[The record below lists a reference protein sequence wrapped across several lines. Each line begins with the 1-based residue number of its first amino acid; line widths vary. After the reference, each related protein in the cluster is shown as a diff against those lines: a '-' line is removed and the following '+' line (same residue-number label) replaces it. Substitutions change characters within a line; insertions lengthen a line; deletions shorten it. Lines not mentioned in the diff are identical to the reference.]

1 MEQLAAYDRYPWEYN
16 TFILGGDV
24 ILIEN
29 DLLANALNA
38 LPQDNRD
45 ILLMYWFLEMAD
57 REIAER
63 MNLARRTINNRR
75 LKSYRLLKELMGGD
89 TDA

>member
-1 MEQLAAYDRYPWEYN
+1 MDQLAAYDRYPWEYN

-29 DLLANALNA
+29 DLLADALNA

>member
-29 DLLANALNA
+29 DLLADALNA

-63 MNLARRTINNRR
+63 MNLARKTINNRR

>member
-29 DLLANALNA
+29 DLLADALNA

-63 MNLARRTINNRR
+63 MNLARRLETKLIIAI
-75 LKSYRLLKELMGGD
+75 LDFDL
-89 TDA
+89 T

>member
-29 DLLANALNA
+29 DLLADALNA

-63 MNLARRTINNRR
+63 MNLAAGRSTTA
-75 LKSYRLLKELMGGD
+75 G
-89 TDA
+89 

>member
-29 DLLANALNA
+29 DLLGDALNA